1 MPNNKLKLRTKNR
14 ERSDAMYNLEF
25 AIRRKDSRIYVEDF
39 VNGRP
44 IWTDV
49 REFARGYCYDVAC
62 KISKQIK
69 KPQVEVVVLREKTS

>member
-1 MPNNKLKLRTKNR
+1 MKNR
-14 ERSDAMYNLEF
+14 ERSDAMNNLEF

-44 IWTDV
+44 TWTGV

>member
-1 MPNNKLKLRTKNR
+1 MN
-14 ERSDAMYNLEF
+14 NLEF
-25 AIRRKDSRIYVEDF
+25 ANRRKDSRIYGEDF

-44 IWTDV
+44 KWTGV

-62 KISKQIK
+62 KISKQIE

>member
-1 MPNNKLKLRTKNR
+1 
-14 ERSDAMYNLEF
+14 MYNLEF

-39 VNGRP
+39 VNGCP
-44 IWTDV
+44 IWTCV